1 MKKSLTL
8 TIIWYVYVYK
18 FFSGEHKNFHMVEIS
33 IFMKIDEK
41 CRVIWSSIII
51 SLILQVEHFNW
62 IWSSISHLYGRAG
75 GRKNYSAHSCS
86 SILGRGSS
94 PREQL
99 TCPFAESDESEL
111 RKILRAELGNSDGV
125 DHILSLKSEPVI
137 SCSAF
142 LSLKLESLERNLFS
156 KPSQYF
162 YLSLE
167 NQPASDSWLL
177 RLSEYQTS
185 LIFKCRI

>member
-1 MKKSLTL
+1 MYFWK
-8 TIIWYVYVYK
+8 IYK
-18 FFSGEHKNFHMVEIS
+18 
-33 IFMKIDEK
+33 K

-51 SLILQVEHFNW
+51 SLILQVDNLNW
-62 IWSSISHLYGRAG
+62 IWSSISHLYGKAG

-86 SILGRGSS
+86 SILGRSSS

-111 RKILRAELGNSDGV
+111 RKLLIAELGNLDGV
-125 DHILSLKSEPVI
+125 DNILSLKSEPVK

-142 LSLKLESLERNLFS
+142 LSLKLPSSERNSFS

-162 YLSLE
+162 NRSLE
-167 NQPASDSWLL
+167 HQSTSDS
-177 RLSEYQTS
+177 
-185 LIFKCRI
+185 